1 MELRHLRYFL
11 EVARQG
17 NISRASQKLFVAQ
30 PALSMQIQQLES
42 IVGTKLL
49 VRGAR
54 GVTLTEAG
62 RRMQIEAQAILD
74 HAERAANLV
83 QQVGLATQET
93 VRIGYIPSAAHSI
106 LPVLVDAARNAPQ
119 RIALQSKEMISVDL
133 FEALEQGSIEAAI
146 SRPLE
151 LPSGVQA
158 LAGMTDP
165 YCLAVHAS
173 HALARRPGA
182 LPLTLAAQEDFVS
195 FSRFQS
201 PAYFD
206 RVVALCIDA
215 SFSPRIRHEAGGFG
229 NALQMVALGLGVCVV
244 PASLVLSCP
253 KDVVFRSL
261 QGSQRSD
268 RLALLVPARNAHP
281 VVQAFARPVQR
292 KMREL
297 HRVIKLL
304 LR

>member
-1 MELRHLRYFL
+1 MPRRADFRTA
-11 EVARQG
+11 AR
-17 NISRASQKLFVAQ
+17 RAG
-30 PALSMQIQQLES
+30 

-62 RRMQIEAQAILD
+62 RRMQIEAQAIVD
-74 HAERAANLV
+74 HSERAAALV
-83 QQVGLATQET
+83 RQVGVATRES

-119 RIALQSKEMISVDL
+119 PIALQSKEMISVEL
-133 FEALEQGSIEAAI
+133 LEALDQGLIDAAI
-146 SRPLE
+146 GRPLE
-151 LPSGVQA
+151 VPASLQV
-158 LAGMTDP
+158 LAEMTDP

-173 HALARRPGA
+173 HPLAARPGP
-182 LPLTLAAQEDFVS
+182 LPLNLAAQEDFVS
-195 FSRFQS
+195 FSRLQS
-201 PAYFD
+201 PTYFD
-206 RVVALCIDA
+206 RVIALCIDA
-215 SFSPRIRHEAGGFG
+215 RFSPRIRHEAGGFG
-229 NALQMVALGLGVCVV
+229 NALQMVALDLGVCVL

-253 KDVVFRSL
+253 ASVVFRNL

-297 HRVIKLL
+297 HRAIRLL